1 MRKLVLTAAMLAGT
15 TLVLL
20 PACSTSP
27 SAPTVSFTS
36 PVASQP
42 SAGAGFK
49 FKDQPVTLTITN
61 AVRTGQATTTYSVE
75 IATDAGFANKVYTK
89 DSIPEG
95 SGTTTSL
102 TVGNLGG
109 GATYYWHWKA
119 VVDGVTGTPSTTQTF
134 TIAQQVVLNPPALS
148 APANGAVSN
157 NDKPA
162 FTITNSTRSGQP
174 GTIFYE
180 FQVST
185 SSSFSPV
192 LASATV
198 QEQPTSTT
206 WTPTTSLP
214 ASNLFWRARATSPS
228 DSEVSGYANAAA
240 FSVQPF
246 NPKAAIYLD
255 NPGDVGDWPEA
266 GHITSIDFNPDAL
279 MVDFDRRTGPGAWIE
294 AGFGDGGI
302 QYTLG
307 MCFNLSNQWYCSAAI
322 QFWTGRDLE
331 AAGSPY
337 AIPQN
342 WYYNPA
348 RWGPMAGYQPQN
360 GELVAIWAGH
370 GNLRQSGNT
379 YRERTDFVLV
389 KYGDSY
395 RRP

>member
-1 MRKLVLTAAMLAGT
+1 MLAGT

-134 TIAQQVVLNPPALS
+134 TIAQQVVLNPPALN

-162 FTITNSTRSGQP
+162 FTVTNST
-174 GTIFYE
+174 
-180 FQVST
+180 
-185 SSSFSPV
+185 
-192 LASATV
+192 
-198 QEQPTSTT
+198 
-206 WTPTTSLP
+206 
-214 ASNLFWRARATSPS
+214 
-228 DSEVSGYANAAA
+228 
-240 FSVQPF
+240 
-246 NPKAAIYLD
+246 
-255 NPGDVGDWPEA
+255 
-266 GHITSIDFNPDAL
+266 
-279 MVDFDRRTGPGAWIE
+279 
-294 AGFGDGGI
+294 
-302 QYTLG
+302 
-307 MCFNLSNQWYCSAAI
+307 
-322 QFWTGRDLE
+322 
-331 AAGSPY
+331 
-337 AIPQN
+337 
-342 WYYNPA
+342 
-348 RWGPMAGYQPQN
+348 
-360 GELVAIWAGH
+360 
-370 GNLRQSGNT
+370 
-379 YRERTDFVLV
+379 
-389 KYGDSY
+389 
-395 RRP
+395 